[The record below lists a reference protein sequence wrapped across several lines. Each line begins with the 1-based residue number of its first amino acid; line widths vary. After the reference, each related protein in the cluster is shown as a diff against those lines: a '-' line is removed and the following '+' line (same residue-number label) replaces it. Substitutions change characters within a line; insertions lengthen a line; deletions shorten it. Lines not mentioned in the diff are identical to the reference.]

1 MFSALL
7 SLQVPQEV
15 PGGDGPRQGGL
26 LDRRCQPAHLLRR
39 SQGFR
44 LLCVA
49 IQAQIGK
56 IRKNLNQLSFEF
68 GLKKKFLKLKI
79 NFFLQ
84 NAV

>member
-26 LDRRCQPAHLLRR
+26 LDRRCQPSHFLRR
-39 SQGFR
+39 AQSFR

-68 GLKKKFLKLKI
+68 GLKKKVFET
-79 NFFLQ
+79 
-84 NAV
+84 